1 METKFLRFVVFINGL
16 IPAVLMVIDWQR
28 DKLGSNK
35 VEFVTRATG
44 VLALVFLL
52 LTLAV
57 TPLRQLLKW
66 QWLLKQRRLLGLISF
81 AYTVAHLFTYVAW
94 DREWKLG
101 TIAGDVY
108 QRPFIAL
115 GMFSFFLMVPL
126 AVTSTDKMIRR
137 MGGRRWGRLHRMTY
151 YTAIGGVLHYY
162 LIVKSDITYPLVFGI
177 TLALLLG
184 YRVAKHLRKA
194 SKQSDA

>member
-16 IPAVLMVIDWQR
+16 IPAVLMAIDWQR

-66 QWLLKQRRLLGLISF
+66 QWLLKQRRLLGLIAF

-94 DREWKLG
+94 DRDWKLG
-101 TIAGDVY
+101 TIPGDVY

-115 GMFSFFLMVPL
+115 GMFSFLLMVPL
-126 AVTSTDKMIRR
+126 AITSTDKMIKR
-137 MGGRRWGRLHRMTY
+137 MGGPRWAKLHRMTY
-151 YTAIGGVLHYY
+151 YITIGGVLHYY
-162 LIVKSDITYPLVFGI
+162 IIVKSDTTYPLIFGAV
-177 TLALLLG
+177 LALLLG
-184 YRVAKHLRKA
+184 YRVVKHLRKPV
-194 SKQSDA
+194 KK